1 MADKAALSQAAIKA
15 FRTVILASVKDSQI
29 ARWDILYEMVAIKF
43 TKPDDDFG
51 RARAYCP
58 RKGILNISYIFVPWV
73 DIRMGET

>member
-1 MADKAALSQAAIKA
+1 MVGKAALSQAASKA
-15 FRTVILASVKDSQI
+15 FRTVVLASVKELQI

-58 RKGILNISYIFVPWV
+58 EKESQISPIFSSH
-73 DIRMGET
+73 G